1 MITYSNTQRYENLPF
16 EQYLKLDG
24 YSHSFLKGQ
33 KNGIT
38 PYFKV
43 TDKVRLGS
51 LVDALLTQDDRF
63 DFSDPLAQKAISIA
77 RNIKDT
83 FGGMIKLFKPQISYT
98 SVASLGAFSLKVT
111 GRLDWE
117 LPKHCIIDLK
127 VTGAKSDKEFA
138 TYIEHM
144 GYKNQLWHYAK
155 MGGFNKAYIVAYST
169 PAKKC
174 LNVVSIP
181 VGDRNEFWEQKILE
195 FGSVK

>member
-1 MITYSNTQRYENLPF
+1 MITYTQTQRHENIPF
-16 EQYLKLDG
+16 EQYLKLGG

-33 KNGIT
+33 KNGIS
-38 PYFKV
+38 PYFNV

-63 DFSDPLAQKAISIA
+63 DFSDKQANDAMKIS
-77 RNIKDT
+77 RQIKDT
-83 FGGMIKLFKPQISYT
+83 FGGMIALFKPQISYT
-98 SVASLGAFSLKVT
+98 STITDGTFSLPVT

-117 LPKHCIIDLK
+117 LPKQCVIDLK

-138 TYIEHM
+138 AYIEHM

-155 MGGFNKAYIVAYST
+155 MAGLKRAYILPYSSVAR
-169 PAKKC
+169 KC
-174 LNVVSIP
+174 LSIVNVE
-181 VGDRNEFWEQKILE
+181 VGDRNEFWESKLRE